1 MKKELVK
8 RLAAAALLLLTI
20 PIAVVVILKGVRAAA
35 PVAVPVTT
43 TETTAA
49 TVPETTTAPAL
60 VTLSVTSP
68 EKTRVTVQEPFVK
81 IQGVCDPSLPLSVNG
96 QSVTCTQDGF
106 FAYDCPLAV
115 GENTVTVTD
124 SVTTLRYTVVYEL
137 ELLRSVSPA
146 KSVKVN
152 GGTTLEL
159 TAVALEDTTVKAT
172 LNGKTVRLSPD
183 KTTADDSGFLT
194 YRGNYTVPEAQ
205 YKAQN
210 LGKIRFSATLDG
222 YTRTRTGANVTV
234 NAIVYE
240 DIPIDTGEGVVKP
253 PEVTGDGYVQV
264 LTPEQD
270 YGRGSARVLQVTSA
284 QAETVPGSTAD
295 DKSSP
300 LYTPFVKG
308 SYDYVTGTGTY
319 DDKSYYITKSGC
331 KVETTDA
338 KVFDGFVLP
347 TNTISA
353 YKGYT
358 DGETNLILTMNWKV
372 SFLSELRE
380 QRYYN
385 GYSGRV
391 FNVTSSTASYID
403 FKFFYTNAA
412 EGSFDLSGSN
422 VLQKAEWVNVGKDGT
437 ATLRVYLR
445 EKGKFYGYRAYYASD
460 NRLVLA
466 FRNRPASVNRA
477 VVALDPGHGGNDSG
491 AIGVNGVYEST
502 LNLRISAL
510 VKQKLEAQGVRVV
523 ILRTGNTTISL
534 DDRRKLARQAGADL
548 FVAIHNNSSTSGKTS
563 GTEVYYYRAYAQ
575 PLASSVH
582 ASLVSAWR
590 EIYKGNADMSGK
602 IVPKDGGVRYYP
614 FKVTRI
620 EECPAI
626 LVECGYLSN
635 TTECNAVCQPA
646 NQEKL
651 ADAIASGILRYI
663 ENNTA

>member
-1 MKKELVK
+1 MQKELVK
-8 RLAAAALLLLTI
+8 RLLAAAVLLLII
-20 PIAVVVILKGVRAAA
+20 PIAVVVVLKGVRAAA
-35 PVAVPVTT
+35 PVAAPVTT
-43 TETTAA
+43 EIATTA
-49 TVPETTTAPAL
+49 PETTTAPAL
-60 VTLSVTSP
+60 ITLSVTSP
-68 EKTRVTVQEPFVK
+68 EKTNVTVKEPFVK
-81 IQGVCDPSLPLSVNG
+81 VQGVCDPSLPLTVNG

-106 FAYDCPLAV
+106 FAYDCPLSV

-124 SVTTLRYTVVYEL
+124 TVTTLRYTVVYEL
-137 ELLRSVSPA
+137 ELLRSVSPS
-146 KSVKVN
+146 KSVKLE

-159 TAVALEDTTVKAT
+159 SAVALEDTTVKAT

-194 YRGNYTVPEAQ
+194 YRGNYTVPAAQ

-222 YTRTRTGANVTV
+222 YTRTKTGASVTV
-234 NAIVYE
+234 NAIVYA
-240 DIPIDTGEGVVKP
+240 DIPIEVGEGIVKP
-253 PEVTGDGYVQV
+253 PEVTGEGYVQV
-264 LTPEQD
+264 LMPSTD
-270 YGRGSARVLQVTSA
+270 YGRGKARILQVTA
-284 QAETVPGSTAD
+284 TEAETVPASTAD

-300 LYTPFVKG
+300 LYTPFLKG
-308 SYDYVTGTGTY
+308 TYDYIVGTGTY
-319 DDKSYYITKSGC
+319 DGDSYYITKSGC
-331 KVETTDA
+331 KVETCNA
-338 KVFDGFVLP
+338 KAFDGFVLP

-372 SFLSELRE
+372 PFLSELRE

-422 VLQKAEWVNVGKDGT
+422 VLQNAEWVNVGKDGT
-437 ATLRVYLR
+437 ATLRIYLR
-445 EKGKFYGYRAYYASD
+445 EKGKFYGYRAYYSSD

-466 FRNRPASVNRA
+466 FRNRPTSVNSA
-477 VVALDPGHGGNDSG
+477 VVALDPGHGGNDPG

-502 LNLRISAL
+502 VNLRIAAL

-534 DDRRKLARQAGADL
+534 DDRRKLARQSGADL

-563 GTEVYYYRAYAQ
+563 GTEVYYYRAFSQ

-590 EIYKGNADMSGK
+590 EIYKGNAAMTDK
-602 IVPKDGGVRYYP
+602 IVPQDGGVRYYP
-614 FKVTRI
+614 FRVTRI
-620 EECPAI
+620 EECPAV

-651 ADAIASGILRYI
+651 AGAIANGILRYL